1 MNSLKSES
9 KLKWENYLVLLMK
22 TNEMKWKKKTKLKKK
37 ENNEGKFYA
46 QNG

>member
-22 TNEMKWKKKTKLKKK
+22 TNEMKWKKKNEIKKK
-37 ENNEGKFYA
+37 KGK
-46 QNG
+46 